1 MFLVEFAASQAVQQ
15 SRRLIINGQ
24 SGQVSVLQM
33 NGRSFVDLEALA
45 QLANGSL
52 GFHGDQ
58 IVLSLPASAG
68 NVPAKAPSS
77 CQPALSSGAT
87 IVVNL
92 LGSRSDIEKSIF
104 RLLAFHKIRTLA
116 RQTSV
121 PQILRKH
128 FHRYTPGDL
137 VTTCR
142 TFPPASRV
150 DLQLALDEFFA
161 QKHGTRRLG
170 LNLPDHPGLEIGIAQ
185 LLGASVNLDI
195 GPLQYDDV
203 DVGEALPARCLRR
216 ALWLSTA
223 EGAPLAVLVRSSGFS
238 GMLALQVEIAVPGG
252 EAGLKFS
259 EQFFDTL
266 EKDINK
272 GRAYRGK
279 VISLEG
285 VSDHGGGRTG
295 VVKGSPAS
303 PSLPPGCHTSR
314 KNHSLT

>member
-15 SRRLIINGQ
+15 SRTLIINGQ
-24 SGQVSVLQM
+24 SGQVSVLKM

-92 LGSRSDIEKSIF
+92 LGSRSDIEKSKW
-104 RLLAFHKIRTLA
+104 RLPVFHKIRTLA
-116 RQTSV
+116 RQTTV

-150 DLQLALDEFFA
+150 DLQLAVDEFFA
-161 QKHGTRRLG
+161 QKHGTRRLDNVTKLRG
-170 LNLPDHPGLEIGIAQ
+170 SD
-185 LLGASVNLDI
+185 GASTSERFSANTCQTKVPAFFLDT
-195 GPLQYDDV
+195 QYREDDTC
-203 DVGEALPARCLRR
+203 R
-216 ALWLSTA
+216 
-223 EGAPLAVLVRSSGFS
+223 LV
-238 GMLALQVEIAVPGG
+238 
-252 EAGLKFS
+252 
-259 EQFFDTL
+259 
-266 EKDINK
+266 
-272 GRAYRGK
+272 
-279 VISLEG
+279 
-285 VSDHGGGRTG
+285 
-295 VVKGSPAS
+295 AS
-303 PSLPPGCHTSR
+303 PPQRPSPGQLPLSLLS
-314 KNHSLT
+314 